1 MVNYVNCAWAL
12 KECNSRFKNVFTKTQ
27 LLIFDQSIR
36 AIALFIVLLFILTN
50 RKIRN
55 SGLIFRESI
64 RYVCWRV
71 HYCTHL
77 LNPKFVP
84 HSISWTHIDEMIS
97 EAGLKRSFDSYFIDY
112 AFMNDVSEVGHHRVF
127 HSSAIST
134 TKHSVE
140 IEDDCLVYS
149 VVLGVVMKNE
159 SECANV
165 LYSRPKFLWV
175 RYYSD
180 YLETFE
186 VYIM

>member
-1 MVNYVNCAWAL
+1 M
-12 KECNSRFKNVFTKTQ
+12 
-27 LLIFDQSIR
+27 
-36 AIALFIVLLFILTN
+36 N
-50 RKIRN
+50 RKIQN
-55 SGLIFRESI
+55 LGLIFRESM
-64 RYVCWRV
+64 CWRA
-71 HYCTHL
+71 HL
-77 LNPKFVP
+77 SSTSKTYSILY
-84 HSISWTHIDEMIS
+84 SISWTHIDDMIS

-112 AFMNDVSEVGHHRVF
+112 AFMNDVSEAGHHRVF

-175 RYYSD
+175 RYYLD
-180 YLETFE
+180 YRPWNFWS
-186 VYIM
+186 VYYVTYANEQCMLNSAWLWYI